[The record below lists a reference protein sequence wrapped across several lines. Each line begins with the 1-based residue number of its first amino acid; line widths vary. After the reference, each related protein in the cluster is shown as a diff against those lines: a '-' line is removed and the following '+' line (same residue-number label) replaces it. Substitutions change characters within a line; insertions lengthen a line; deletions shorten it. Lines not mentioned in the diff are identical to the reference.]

1 MKVSELIERLNQYKS
16 AIGDDEVSV
25 VYDNGD
31 CLTDEEYLE
40 VNKIHESHYVD
51 LGRMCEIELKAEL

>member
-16 AIGDDEVSV
+16 AIGDDQVAV
-25 VYDNGD
+25 VYDNAD

-40 VNKIHESHYVD
+40 VNKIHESYYAD
-51 LGRMCEIELKAEL
+51 LGRVCEIELKAEI

>member
-16 AIGDDEVSV
+16 AIGDDEISI

-31 CLTDEEYLE
+31 CLSDEECLE
-40 VNKIHESHYVD
+40 VDKIHESHYVD